1 MLLLETEAAE
11 EDYEE
16 AEVAVD
22 QIDQDLTKIK
32 GLEMISSEPEK
43 VPTQSKSE
51 IADKD
56 NNNKRTKKEVAEEDS
71 PMTETIGLREDLTD
85 QIDHRVTTSSREDHR
100 TVEINR

>member
-1 MLLLETEAAE
+1 VEVKLLLLETEAAE

-56 NNNKRTKKEVAEEDS
+56 NNNKRYVPFFTICYIYLFHY
-71 PMTETIGLREDLTD
+71 MTNLIFSLVFFFVL
-85 QIDHRVTTSSREDHR
+85 
-100 TVEINR
+100 